1 MLPQKLK
8 ENLKNANPAQNF
20 CAPHTLR
27 NSGKRATEVAKYSEY
42 FLKKFQKVIQY
53 PGKAQDPMRDVFD
66 ETLDAGEIR
75 FFVKYEQR
83 CQSATHSPKNLC
95 KD

>member
-1 MLPQKLK
+1 
-8 ENLKNANPAQNF
+8 
-20 CAPHTLR
+20 
-27 NSGKRATEVAKYSEY
+27 
-42 FLKKFQKVIQY
+42 
-53 PGKAQDPMRDVFD
+53 MRDVFD
-66 ETLDAGEIR
+66 ENLDAGEIR